1 MSVLA
6 PRENPSLFGHDQAL
20 SVFVRA
26 LRSGRLPHAW
36 LLGGAP
42 GIGKATVAYRLAR
55 QVLAVGAGVGDPD
68 NRDTPLFR
76 RVAHGSEPDLFVLE
90 PTAHPRSGKLRHEI
104 TVDQV
109 RGVTASLHET
119 ALGQSGRA
127 VVVDTADV
135 LNSEAANALLKL
147 LEEPPVGVV
156 LFLACHAPGRIP
168 RTLLSRCIRL
178 QLVPLDDRSMRAAL
192 LAAGFASNPDPALL
206 KLAKGSPGR
215 YARLAVAGF
224 LDQYDELLAA
234 FSTTSRQRAGL
245 IGTAERLVAFGNSS
259 GSDLAVD
266 LLGTVVQRGAE
277 WSTKGALE
285 EPFAP
290 DEATHLSL
298 LVGRQP
304 LDRWLAMWDK
314 LRRLPF
320 ELDQLNVDPRQA
332 YYVAL
337 AALTGADVVSRDSL
351 RA

>member
-1 MSVLA
+1 MSLLA
-6 PRENPSLFGHDQAL
+6 PRENPSLFGHEQPLD
-20 SVFVRA
+20 VFVRA
-26 LRSGRLPHAW
+26 LKSGRLPHAW

-42 GIGKATVAYRLAR
+42 GIGKATLAYRLGR
-55 QVLAVGAGVGDPD
+55 QVLAAGAATDDPD

-109 RGVTASLHET
+109 RAVTAALHET
-119 ALGQSGRA
+119 ALGQGGRA

-147 LEEPPVGVV
+147 LEEPPAGVV
-156 LFLACHAPGRIP
+156 LFLVCHAPGRIP

-178 QLVPLDDRSMRAAL
+178 QLTPLDDRAMHAAL
-192 LAAGFASNPDPALL
+192 LAAGLATDPDPALMT
-206 KLAKGSPGR
+206 LAKGSPGR
-215 YARLAVAGF
+215 YGRLAAAGF
-224 LDQYDELLAA
+224 LEQYDALLAGLTA
-234 FSTTSRQRAGL
+234 TSRQRVAL
-245 IGTAERLVAFGNSS
+245 MEAAERLAAFGNGV

-266 LLGTVVQRGAE
+266 LLGAVVQRGAE
-277 WSTKGALE
+277 WSTKGDLA
-285 EPFAP
+285 EPFAA
-290 DEATHLSL
+290 DEASRLSL

-304 LDRWLAMWDK
+304 LDRWLALWDK

-320 ELDQLNVDPRQA
+320 DLDQLNVDPRQA

-337 AALTGADVVSRDSL
+337 TALTGANL
-351 RA
+351 